1 MLPEEVRMLD
11 NRYALLFVRGENAV
25 MDEKYDL
32 MKHPNIALS
41 TDGGA
46 APYEHGLAPLAFDPE
61 TIILDDESYVVLS
74 SEEIQE
80 ILEEEREKQYQERQ
94 EQNQHK

>member
-11 NRYALLFVRGENAV
+11 NRYSLLFVRGENAV

-32 MKHPNIALS
+32 MKHPNIART

-46 APYEHGLAPLAFDPE
+46 EPYEHGLAPFALDPG

-74 SEEIQE
+74 SDE
-80 ILEEEREKQYQERQ
+80 ILELIEEQEREKLNQ
-94 EQNQHK
+94 EQQKN